1 MPKTGVPLDASP
13 ARTHTGTEQ
22 WQSFEI
28 RMRHR
33 RAERCLVRAEGALDA
48 GLEAEARAALDEAR
62 SLKSETPSFEDLLA
76 AARGRREA
84 ADAGR
89 RQRTRR
95 AAVVAAAGLIVMV
108 GLGWA
113 IFETRETAEVETAAA
128 APEPMPPP
136 LAQATTGGQVPAVVE
151 TSPAPADAGKSAAAP
166 DVTSDGERV
175 IAAAPRPAAPPPIP
189 RESAPQRRTADQ
201 PGSIAVK
208 SAASP
213 AMEVPVP
220 EVPVPTTTETIPRP
234 SVDAS
239 LTAGAVGAP
248 ATASMSVPAP
258 PPSPAPKEA
267 VSPPPADPASQEPAV
282 RNVLARFEAAYS
294 SLSASAAR
302 QVWPSVDA
310 RSLSRAFEG
319 LESQRVSLGNCRVTV
334 ESSTARA
341 ECSGSATWTPK
352 VGGGRRTE
360 ARRWEFDLARDNGAW
375 LILQA
380 RAR

>member
-1 MPKTGVPLDASP
+1 MPRTGVPLNASP

-33 RAERCLVRAEGALDA
+33 RAERCRLRAEAALDA

-62 SLKSETPSFEDLLA
+62 SLKPETPSFEELLTA
-76 AARGRREA
+76 TRVRREA
-84 ADAGR
+84 AEAGRR

-95 AAVVAAAGLIVMV
+95 AAGVAAAGLIVML

-113 IFETRETAEVETAAA
+113 VFETRESAEVETAAA
-128 APEPMPPP
+128 APEPLPPP
-136 LAQATTGGQVPAVVE
+136 LAQATTGGQVPAIVE
-151 TSPAPADAGKSAAAP
+151 TSPAPVGSGKPAPAP
-166 DVTSDGERV
+166 DVSSDGERV
-175 IAAAPRPAAPPPIP
+175 IASVPRPAAPPPIA
-189 RESAPQRRTADQ
+189 RERAPQQRTAD
-201 PGSIAVK
+201 PPRSIAVE
-208 SAASP
+208 SPASP
-213 AMEVPVP
+213 ATKI
-220 EVPVPTTTETIPRP
+220 PVPTTTETIPRP

-248 ATASMSVPAP
+248 ATRSMSVPAP
-258 PPSPAPKEA
+258 PPPPAPKEA
-267 VSPPPADPASQEPAV
+267 VSQPAAEPPSQEPAV
-282 RNVLARFEAAYS
+282 RDVLARFEAAYS

-319 LESQRVSLGNCRVTV
+319 LESQQVSLGQCRVTV

-360 ARRWEFDLARDNGAW
+360 ARRWEFDLARESGAW
-375 LILQA
+375 RIVQA

>member
-13 ARTHTGTEQ
+13 ARTHTSTEQ

-33 RAERCLVRAEGALDA
+33 RAERCLLRAEAALDA
-48 GLEAEARAALDEAR
+48 GLEAEARTALDEAR
-62 SLKSETPSFEDLLA
+62 SLRPGTPSFEELLT

-89 RQRTRR
+89 RRQRTRR
-95 AAVVAAAGLIVMV
+95 GAVVAAAGLVVML

-113 IFETRETAEVETAAA
+113 IFETRESADVETAAA

-136 LAQATTGGQVPAVVE
+136 LSQATTGGQVPAVVE
-151 TSPAPADAGKSAAAP
+151 TSPAPVDSRKPAAAP
-166 DVTSDGERV
+166 DVTSDGERA
-175 IAAAPRPAAPPPIP
+175 ITAAPRPAASPPIA
-189 RESAPQRRTADQ
+189 RKSAPQPRTADP
-201 PGSIAVK
+201 PGSIPVESSA
-208 SAASP
+208 SAAN
-213 AMEVPVP
+213 EI
-220 EVPVPTTTETIPRP
+220 PVPTTTETIPRP
-234 SVDAS
+234 AVDAS
-239 LTAGAVGAP
+239 LAAGTVGAP
-248 ATASMSVPAP
+248 ATASMSVPVP
-258 PPSPAPKEA
+258 PPLPVAKEA
-267 VSPPPADPASQEPAV
+267 VNPPPAEPASQEPAV

-294 SLSASAAR
+294 SLSASAAS

-375 LILQA
+375 LIVQT